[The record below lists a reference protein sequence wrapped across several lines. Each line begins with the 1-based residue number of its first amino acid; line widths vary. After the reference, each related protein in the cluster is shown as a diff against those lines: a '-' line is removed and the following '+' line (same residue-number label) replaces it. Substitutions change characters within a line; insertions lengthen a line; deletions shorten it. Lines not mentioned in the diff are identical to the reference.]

1 MYPKIVME
9 HFLHPKNVG
18 IIKNPTST
26 GSFTSMSGGKAVFY
40 LNIENSIAKEVK
52 YQVAGCPFAIA
63 VCSIIS
69 EYALGKSI
77 TELKKMSKHFL
88 NEYFDITSEQEECIN
103 LALLAFLES
112 LKNF

>member
-18 IIKNPTST
+18 KIENPTST
-26 GSFTSMSGGKAVFY
+26 GSFTSISGGKAVFY
-40 LNIENSIAKEVK
+40 LNIENSIAKDVK

-77 TELKKMSKHFL
+77 SELKEISKHFL
-88 NEYFDITSEQEECIN
+88 SAYFDFTDEQEECIN
-103 LALLAFLES
+103 LALFAFLES
-112 LKNF
+112 LKDF